1 MATDKDAIE
10 KLVIEK
16 LAMVA
21 KKDQDAITS
30 ETLLQEDLGLKSI
43 DYVGLSATLENE
55 LGDAPNFKEMLGMQ
69 KVGDIVDFCAKLQ
82 G

>member
-16 LAMVA
+16 LAMIA

-69 KVGDIVDFCAKLQ
+69 KVGDIVDFCVKLQ

>member
-1 MATDKDAIE
+1 MAADRDSIE

-16 LAMVA
+16 VAMIA
-21 KKDQDAITS
+21 KKDASAITS
-30 ETLLQEDLGLKSI
+30 DTLLQEELNLKSI

-55 LGDAPNFKEMLGMQ
+55 LGDAPNFKEMLSM
-69 KVGDIVDFCAKLQ
+69 KTIGDIVDFCVKLQ

>member
-1 MATDKDAIE
+1 MAADKDAIE

-16 LAMVA
+16 LAMIA
-21 KKDQDAITS
+21 KKDKDAITP

-69 KVGDIVDFCAKLQ
+69 KVEDIVDFCVKLQ